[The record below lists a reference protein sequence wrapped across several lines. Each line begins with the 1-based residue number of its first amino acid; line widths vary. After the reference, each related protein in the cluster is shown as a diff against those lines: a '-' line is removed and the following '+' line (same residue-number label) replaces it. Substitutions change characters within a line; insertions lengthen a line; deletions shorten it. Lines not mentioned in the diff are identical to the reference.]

1 MKGAFVRQ
9 ILQIVPL
16 SYSLTDNKVGG
27 ENVNVAIKM
36 SNGDNFIINDLKD
49 TEVLEKVLYDFVD
62 GEKILKNRMVPLSD
76 ADLINPSQIS
86 SIKIEK

>member
-1 MKGAFVRQ
+1 M
-9 ILQIVPL
+9 
-16 SYSLTDNKVGG
+16 
-27 ENVNVAIKM
+27 NVAIKM